1 MVERNRRKLAIIKI
15 KKTNGEVML
24 PSLGSL
30 LFSGLSKAGKRNS
43 VFILL
48 IFIISWKLLLIAV
61 IGQASS

>member
-1 MVERNRRKLAIIKI
+1 
-15 KKTNGEVML
+15 ML

-48 IFIISWKLLLIAV
+48 IFIISWKLLL
-61 IGQASS
+61 